1 MMSSNNQDNSL
12 SSFLVGM
19 VIGLL
24 TGGLLTLIYSPN
36 SGSENRRKARE
47 WADDTQ
53 STLKDGAD
61 KVRDKAE
68 NLRDEMENP
77 YGKARQFIDEKR
89 YTLEQRWN
97 NWQAKR
103 ESEKMSE
110 AKDREASKDWSES
123 ETSEAKDHKASKN
136 SSESETSEAI
146 EGAAVVASSD
156 SSDEKK
162 SENS

>member
-1 MMSSNNQDNSL
+1 MSSNNQDNSL
-12 SSFLVGM
+12 SNFLLGM

-24 TGGLLTLIYSPN
+24 TGGILSLIYSPN
-36 SGSENRRKARE
+36 SGEENRRKARA

-53 STLKDGAD
+53 STIKDRACQ
-61 KVRDKAE
+61 VRDKAE

-103 ESEKMSE
+103 EADKLSE
-110 AKDREASKDWSES
+110 AKDREAAQEWDD
-123 ETSEAKDHKASKN
+123 SEAGVDAPV
-136 SSESETSEAI
+136 EAAVSEAD
-146 EGAAVVASSD
+146 APKD
-156 SSDEKK
+156 
-162 SENS
+162 N